1 MQIFWTDW
9 YSVLWNGTQFHS
21 LYGYIQVGM
30 KQGIKGQTRA
40 QRQGDFTG
48 TSQRNYCKDNQS
60 GTDFPLAGHLSMKHG
75 SLFCHPEISLTT
87 VLLVKLLVSSE
98 NSWWVWVHQL
108 GLRLFGAT
116 VWKVLI
122 IKPFVQW
129 KLNKIEIE
137 NRIGIWGCSSCC
149 WKALAS
155 QI

>member
-21 LYGYIQVGM
+21 LYGCIQVGM
-30 KQGIKGQTRA
+30 KQGVKGQTRA

-60 GTDFPLAGHLSMKHG
+60 DTDFPLAGHLSRKRG
-75 SLFCHPEISLTT
+75 GLFCHPEISQTT
-87 VLLVKLLVSSE
+87 VLHVTLLVSYES
-98 NSWWVWVHQL
+98 SWWVQVHQL

-116 VWKVLI
+116 VWKLLI
-122 IKPFVQW
+122 IERFFRW

-137 NRIGIWGCSSCC
+137 NRIGIWVCSSCC
-149 WKALAS
+149 WKASAS